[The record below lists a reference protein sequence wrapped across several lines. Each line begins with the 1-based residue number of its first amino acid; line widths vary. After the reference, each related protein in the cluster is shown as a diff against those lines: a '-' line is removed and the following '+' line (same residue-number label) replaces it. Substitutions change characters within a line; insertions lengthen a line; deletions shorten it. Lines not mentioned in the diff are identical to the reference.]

1 MLQHPATS
9 CNSLQN
15 PSYSINHAAN
25 MERATWHHGTTCSM
39 QRTTDN
45 VQPATQNLQHA
56 TCNLQRTTYNVQP
69 ATYNLQRTTCN
80 LQRTTCNK
88 RTATSASTSTGSL
101 AFAALQGTSHGTDEP
116 REACPAAATLTARCH
131 RRALVGTPRVRP
143 STRGYP
149 AASGEMRRCAQ
160 DRPEAPRWSCS
171 FSFADNS
178 SSSVRTSGRP
188 RQPRPRASTARANRA
203 SPLRCRRSAA
213 GAAMRRG
220 A

>member
-1 MLQHPATS
+1 MQHVTASWNILQQPATSCSMMQHVAAS

-39 QRTTDN
+39 RRTTDN
-45 VQPATQNLQHA
+45 LL
-56 TCNLQRTTYNVQP
+56 C
-69 ATYNLQRTTCN
+69 
-80 LQRTTCNK
+80 TTCNK

-143 STRGYP
+143 STREYP
-149 AASGEMRRCAQ
+149 VGTAEHSWVPRGIRRDAPLRAGPPGGAEMELQLQLRRQLEQLGAY
-160 DRPEAPRWSCS
+160 
-171 FSFADNS
+171 
-178 SSSVRTSGRP
+178 VRTAP
-188 RQPRPRASTARANRA
+188 PAPDSTARANRA